1 MPLVRTSVSIT
12 PLLGPST
19 NCLGICPQRNIHW
32 PELSVLEHGRLWAMM
47 KGGATDPQSLDTLV
61 ESCDLSLKKHSPV
74 GTLSGGQM
82 RKVQM
87 LCMLAGGSS
96 ICLMDEVTTV
106 MVSKPIN
113 PYCTH

>member
-1 MPLVRTSVSIT
+1 MLLVPILVS
-12 PLLGPST
+12 PSLQLGSST
-19 NCLGICPQRNIHW
+19 NSQGICPQRNIHW

-47 KGGATDPQSLDTLV
+47 KGGSTDPQSLDTLV

-96 ICLMDEVTTV
+96 ICLMDEVTTG
-106 MVSKPIN
+106 MVSN
-113 PYCTH
+113 PFNP

>member
-1 MPLVRTSVSIT
+1 
-12 PLLGPST
+12 
-19 NCLGICPQRNIHW
+19 
-32 PELSVLEHGRLWAMM
+32 MM
-47 KGGATDPQSLDTLV
+47 KGGATDLQSLDTLV

-96 ICLMDEVTTV
+96 ICLMDEVTTG
-106 MVSKPIN
+106 MVRNSIKLHCI
-113 PYCTH
+113 H